1 MTGKPLFD
9 KILLGLNILIIAGV
23 GYVFYAQSKMEPYT
37 DTNAELNEFNQ
48 TAIAETK
55 SPPYA
60 LPKMTINLL
69 SPKTRL
75 HYLDTEVHLVL
86 MKENYRS
93 DIDDKKH
100 GYKHQIISII
110 IETASALTPDQ
121 ISTVSGKILLAER
134 IKNNI
139 NIRVGK
145 KIIQKV
151 LFTRF
156 VIQ

>member
-9 KILLGLNILIIAGV
+9 KILLGLNVLLVAAV
-23 GYVFYAQSKMEPYT
+23 GYVFYAQSKMKPYT
-37 DTNAELNEFNQ
+37 DANAELDEFNQ
-48 TAIAETK
+48 NAIAETK

-60 LPKMTINLL
+60 LPKLTINLL
-69 SPKTRL
+69 SSRTRL

-86 MKENYRS
+86 MKERFR
-93 DIDDKKH
+93 DEIDDKKH

-110 IETASALTPDQ
+110 IETTSAMTPDQ
-121 ISTVSGKILLAER
+121 ISTVSGKILLAEK

-139 NIRVGK
+139 NLRVGK
-145 KIIQKV
+145 KLIQKV